1 MNPLQAAQLLASGV
15 KKAAANPVVRQ
26 AATGL
31 AVSGVMRARE
41 RVPDLYRTRSPIVAV
56 TGLPGTGK
64 TVLVQQ
70 LCSSKGEYE
79 PLPYESVVVEKRSV
93 RFGLRGM
100 RFRVV
105 PGGEVA
111 SRQVGF
117 RQLFHD
123 DPVDGVIHVVAD
135 GLATP
140 RPGSPAA
147 AIDDRGLDGYRALQR
162 ENEVEDFRD
171 TAAHIA
177 SLVSASPRPVWL
189 LVAVTK
195 TDLLHPVM
203 AADVVENYYSLN
215 GHSPFAT
222 ELRDLRRMVGEGNL
236 TTAVMPV
243 YAMAEDFR
251 YKGETIRTRG
261 STADRDDRL
270 DRFRNRLRHLTGQI
284 S

>member
-1 MNPLQAAQLLASGV
+1 MNPVQAAQLLATGV
-15 KKAAANPVVRQ
+15 KKAAANPTVRK
-26 AATGL
+26 AAAGI
-31 AVSGVMRARE
+31 AVSGALKARE
-41 RVPDLYRTRSPIVAV
+41 RMPDVYRARSPIVAV

-64 TVLVQQ
+64 TVLVHQ
-70 LCSSKGEYE
+70 LCTPKSEYRT
-79 PLPYESVVVEKRSV
+79 LPYESVVVEKKSV
-93 RFGLRGM
+93 RFGLQGM

-123 DPVDGVIHVVAD
+123 EPVDGVIHVVAD
-135 GLATP
+135 GLATA

-147 AIDDRGLDGYRALQR
+147 AIEGLGLDGYRALQR
-162 ENEVEDFRD
+162 EREVEDFRD

-177 SLVSASPRPVWL
+177 SLVSASARPVWL

-195 TDLLHPVM
+195 TDLLHPDI
-203 AADVVENYYSLN
+203 ATDVVENYYSLH

-222 ELRDLRRMVGEGNL
+222 ELRDLRRMVGDGNL

-243 YAMAEDFR
+243 YAMAEDFTYR
-251 YKGETIRTRG
+251 GETVRTRG
-261 STADRDDRL
+261 SVADRDDRL
-270 DRFRNRLRHLTGQI
+270 DRFRHRLRHLTGQI